1 MPANRLR
8 CIGAVPRGKPVRTR
22 IFYRLLT
29 AGFAAAVSVASAG
42 AGLWAAWATHQ
53 SYTSNKLLY
62 RPYAITTQYFDDT
75 SRKYGIYLSNAG
87 LGPAIIKSMTVTV
100 GGRRYTGLGPSI
112 WPQFRADLGLSATGC
127 FRTGWPVQDSV
138 VKAGEEIPLFTVSG
152 LANLACQAQMMKLL
166 ADNSIVIE
174 IEYASL
180 YGDKFSASG
189 DMRLNDDT
197 ARQLAEQFKHYQ

>member
-1 MPANRLR
+1 M
-8 CIGAVPRGKPVRTR
+8 RTR

-138 VKAGEEIPLFTVSG
+138 VKAGEEIPLFTVSE
-152 LANLACQAQMMKLL
+152 LANLACHIQMMKLL

-174 IEYASL
+174 IKYASL
-180 YGDKFSASG
+180 YGDEFSASG

-197 ARQLAEQFKHYQ
+197 ARQLVEQFKHYQ

>member
-1 MPANRLR
+1 M
-8 CIGAVPRGKPVRTR
+8 RTR
-22 IFYRLLT
+22 IFHRLPA
-29 AGFAAAVSVASAG
+29 AGFAAAISVASAG

-53 SYTSNKLLY
+53 SYTGNKLLY

-75 SRKYGIYLSNAG
+75 GQKHGIYLSNAG

-152 LANLACQAQMMKLL
+152 LADLACHVQMMKLL

-180 YGDKFSASG
+180 YGDEFSASG
-189 DMRLNDDT
+189 HMRLNDDT
-197 ARQLAEQFKHYQ
+197 VRQLVEQFKHYQ